1 MTENEHRWES
11 MNGTRIEGVA
21 DVDLPREKL
30 ERVGADALKNE
41 ELLAILLRTG
51 YEGRNVLSVAKRV
64 LDRYPCDQLVRMS
77 LEELLAIKG
86 IGRAKA
92 SVLVAAFELAR
103 RAFDRD
109 VGIAPTISAPRDILP
124 IIADIKDHRKE
135 HFVALFL
142 NGRNQVIR
150 REDVSIGSMSQTLV
164 HPREV
169 FAPAVGSAASAV
181 VLAHNHPSGE
191 VNPSQHDL
199 ELTRRMVQAGEIMG
213 IEVLDHVI
221 IASRAFLSFKEM
233 GMM

>member
-1 MTENEHRWES
+1 MAQTIGS
-11 MNGTRIEGVA
+11 RIDGVA

-30 ERVGADALKNE
+30 ERIGADALRNE

-51 YEGRNVLSVAKRV
+51 YEGRNVLSVSKRV
-64 LDRYPCDQLVRMS
+64 LDHFPCERLVRMT
-77 LEELLAIKG
+77 LDELVGIKG
-86 IGRAKA
+86 IGRSKA

-124 IIADIKDHRKE
+124 LISDIKDHRKE
-135 HFVALFL
+135 QFVAFFL
-142 NGRNQVIR
+142 NGRNQVIC
-150 REDVSIGSMSQTLV
+150 REDVSVGSQSQTLV

-169 FAPAVGSAASAV
+169 FGPAVGSAAAAV

-191 VNPSQHDL
+191 VNPSQNDL
-199 ELTRRMVQAGEIMG
+199 ELTRRMVRAGEIMG

-221 IASRAFLSFKEM
+221 ISSTAFLSFKEM
-233 GMM
+233 GML

>member
-1 MTENEHRWES
+1 MTQT
-11 MNGTRIEGVA
+11 NGSRIEGVA
-21 DVDLPREKL
+21 DIDLPREKL
-30 ERVGADALKNE
+30 ERNGVDALRDE

-51 YEGRNVLSVAKRV
+51 YEGRNVLSVSKRV
-64 LDRYPCDQLVRMS
+64 LERFPCEKLVRMR
-77 LEELLAIKG
+77 LDELVGIKG

-103 RAFDRD
+103 RALDRD
-109 VGIAPTISAPRDILP
+109 IGIAPTISAPRDILP

-150 REDVSIGSMSQTLV
+150 REDVSVGSQSQTLV

-169 FAPAVGSAASAV
+169 FLPAVGSAAAAV

-191 VNPSQHDL
+191 VHPSQNDL
-199 ELTRRMVQAGEIMG
+199 ELTKRMVQAGEIMG

-221 IASRAFLSFKEM
+221 ISSNAFLSFKEM
-233 GMM
+233 GLL

>member
-1 MTENEHRWES
+1 MRRRS
-11 MNGTRIEGVA
+11 GSRIDGVA

-30 ERVGADALKNE
+30 ERVGAAALKSE

-51 YEGRNVLSVAKRV
+51 YEGRNVLALARRV
-64 LDRYPCDQLVRMS
+64 LERHSCDQLVRMS
-77 LEELLAIKG
+77 LADLVEIKG

-92 SVLVAAFELAR
+92 SILVAAFELAR
-103 RAFDRD
+103 RAFDTD
-109 VGIAPTISAPRDILP
+109 VGIAPTINSPRDVLP

-135 HFVALFL
+135 HFLALFL

-150 REDVSIGSMSQTLV
+150 REDVSVGSLSQTLV

-169 FAPAVGSAASAV
+169 FGPAIGSSAASV

-191 VNPSQHDL
+191 VHPSQNDL

-221 IASRAFLSFKEM
+221 ISSKAFLSFKEM
-233 GMM
+233 GML

>member
-1 MTENEHRWES
+1 MG
-11 MNGTRIEGVA
+11 NGSRIDGVA

-30 ERVGADALKNE
+30 DRVGADALKSE

-51 YEGRNVLSVAKRV
+51 YEGRNVLSVARRV
-64 LDRYPCDQLVRMS
+64 LDQHPCDQLVRMT
-77 LEELLAIKG
+77 LGELVKIKG
-86 IGRAKA
+86 IGQAKA

-103 RAFDRD
+103 RAFDHD

-124 IIADIKDHRKE
+124 LIADIKDHRKE
-135 HFVALFL
+135 HFLALFL

-150 REDVSIGSMSQTLV
+150 REDVSIGSQSQTLV

-169 FAPAVGSAASAV
+169 FAPAVGSSAAGV

-191 VNPSQHDL
+191 VNPSQNDV

-221 IASRAFLSFKEM
+221 ISSTAFLSFKEM
-233 GMM
+233 GML